1 MSRPFQKLRLLM
13 YEYDVSQEA
22 LARKLRVSVH
32 TVSSRLNG
40 HSEWTLAEMYSILTL
55 FGWPESEM
63 HVLFPYKGRNEE
75 ETQCRKTSRKRG

>member
-63 HVLFPYKGRNEE
+63 HVLFPYRGGNEE
-75 ETQCRKTSRKRG
+75 ENQCKNKRKRG

>member
-40 HSEWTLAEMYSILTL
+40 HSEWTLAEMYTILAL
-55 FGWPESEM
+55 FGWSESEM
-63 HVLFPYKGRNEE
+63 HVLFPCRGGNEE
-75 ETQCRKTSRKRG
+75 ETQCRKSRKRG

>member
-32 TVSSRLNG
+32 TASSRLNG
-40 HSEWTLAEMYSILTL
+40 HSEWTLAEMYTILAL

-63 HVLFPYKGRNEE
+63 HVLFPYRGGNKE
-75 ETQCRKTSRKRG
+75 ETQCRKSRKRG